1 MDAII
6 AQNVVMNYGSLRALD
21 GLSLSVP
28 KGKIFALLGPN
39 GSGKSTLI
47 RCFFG
52 LLPFS
57 GTIMILGKPIP
68 EKLSD
73 IYHLVGYM
81 PQEYSLYEDLTVAE
95 NLRFFGNIYDMEGES
110 LEKRIDEV
118 CDLVKLNEK
127 KDSLFRE
134 LSGGLKRRL
143 SLATTL
149 LHHPTAVIADEP
161 TVGVDPVLRINFWDH
176 FRSLNSQ
183 GVTILITTHIM
194 DEVKKADIVGLIMAG
209 KLIDQGTPQELLE
222 KYNVSDIEDVFL
234 RVT

>member
-1 MDAII
+1 
-6 AQNVVMNYGSLRALD
+6 
-21 GLSLSVP
+21 
-28 KGKIFALLGPN
+28 
-39 GSGKSTLI
+39 
-47 RCFFG
+47 
-52 LLPFS
+52 
-57 GTIMILGKPIP
+57 
-68 EKLSD
+68 
-73 IYHLVGYM
+73 
-81 PQEYSLYEDLTVAE
+81 
-95 NLRFFGNIYDMEGES
+95 MEGES

-149 LHHPTAVIADEP
+149 LHRPTAVIADEP

-194 DEVKKADIVGLIMAG
+194 DEVKKADIVGLILAG
-209 KLIDQGTPQELLE
+209 KLIDQGTPRELLE